1 MLVLLNLLLPSR
13 VYTPD
18 LKALRQLYEL
28 LDGEQWTNNRGWIVH
43 PCGEDTTYCN
53 DWELAKCE
61 ADSTHCLPWHLDPCN
76 DEAISWYG
84 VACVDPCNEV
94 WDGGSC
100 KAGRITQ
107 VSLGDNNVARGERD
121 AERVDHAIGRRVVGR
136 RDDALRRREERGG
149 AAGEKHDQKE
159 AGHFVESGAARAVL
173 RRV

>member
-1 MLVLLNLLLPSR
+1 MLNLLALLLPSR

-43 PCGEDTTYCN
+43 PCGEDTTFCN
-53 DWELAKCE
+53 DWELAKCAE
-61 ADSTHCLPWHLDPCN
+61 DSTHCLPWHLDPCN

-107 VSLGDNNVARGERD
+107 VSLGDNKLRGSLSAWAQVGRLTNVVTESS
-121 AERVDHAIGRRVVGR
+121 VLGRR
-136 RDDALRRREERGG
+136 LLPG
-149 AAGEKHDQKE
+149 A
-159 AGHFVESGAARAVL
+159 ESELKISTNSATAPS
-173 RRV
+173 

>member
-1 MLVLLNLLLPSR
+1 MLNLLALLLPSR

-18 LKALRQLYEL
+18 LKALRHLYEL

-107 VSLGDNNVARGERD
+107 VSLGDNNLRGSLS
-121 AERVDHAIGRRVVGR
+121 AWAQVGR
-136 RDDALRRREERGG
+136 LTNVTFLDLSRNSISGTLR
-149 AAGEKHDQKE
+149 
-159 AGHFVESGAARAVL
+159 V
-173 RRV
+173 